1 MTAPRAFLVV
11 DDSPLHHQMYKLIF
25 GRGSLAGSTL
35 YHATNGREGYALFM
49 AHPELS
55 LVLLDLNMPE
65 MNGLEFLE
73 RRRADKLHPH
83 VPVVLVTT
91 ESTPDDEARGRAAG
105 AWDYLRKP
113 FQPADVERVVGR
125 ALAQAHPR
133 SA

>member
-1 MTAPRAFLVV
+1 MTASRAFLVV

-73 RRRADKLHPH
+73 RRRADKLHLE

-91 ESTPDDEARGRAAG
+91 ESTQDDEARGRAAG
-105 AWDYLRKP
+105 AWEYLRKP
-113 FQPADVERVVGR
+113 FQPSDVER
-125 ALAQAHPR
+125 LAKRVLTA

>member
-1 MTAPRAFLVV
+1 MTPPRAFLVV
-11 DDSPLHHQMYKLIF
+11 DDSQLHHQMYKLIF
-25 GRGSLAGSTL
+25 GRGSLQGSTL
-35 YHATNGREGYALFM
+35 YHASNGREGYALFM
-49 AHPELS
+49 AHPELT

-73 RRRADKLHPH
+73 RRRADKLHQH

-91 ESTPDDEARGRAAG
+91 EGTPDDEARGRAAG

-113 FQPADVERVVGR
+113 FQPADVER
-125 ALAQAHPR
+125 LAQRVLAA

>member
-1 MTAPRAFLVV
+1 MPASRAFLVV

-25 GRGSLAGSTL
+25 GRGSLQGSTL
-35 YHATNGREGYALFM
+35 YHASNGREGYALFM
-49 AHPELS
+49 AHPELT

-73 RRRADKLHPH
+73 RRRADKLHLM

-113 FQPADVERVVGR
+113 FQPADVER
-125 ALAQAHPR
+125 LAQRVLKA